1 MAKIRRIRLKPKK
14 YEPVIGSSPGSVQLY
29 KDALKPVINIHI
41 YNNSDYQYFKLT
53 TIDELNNKLSQI
65 SDKKVWVEIHGIGD
79 SELLLY
85 LQDNFRISKLVIEDI
100 ADCRQRPKLD
110 EYDDHLFVVSRMLY
124 VNSELEIENEQF
136 SIILFQNLLIS
147 IQESYSNKMEP
158 VINRLKGGK
167 GNIRSGGSA
176 YLMYALTDLV
186 IDNYFSLIYKLGDE
200 LETIED
206 LLYKRAD
213 KSLMFQTQNIKREMI
228 TIRRNAWPE
237 RDKINDLLR
246 TESKL
251 LSKLSKI
258 YLKDTYDHCMQVI
271 DLVEGYKELTTS
283 LIDLNLSLISN
294 RMNEIMKVLTII
306 SSIFIPLTFIA
317 GIYGMNFAFQDP
329 QTGEILKN
337 NMPELYSANGY
348 LYTMIIM
355 FLIAVFQLIYFWR
368 KGWFNKSG

>member
-1 MAKIRRIRLKPKK
+1 MAKIRRIRLKSKK
-14 YEPVIGSSPGSVQLY
+14 YESVIGSSPGSVQLY

-41 YNNSDYQYFKLT
+41 YNNSDYQNFKLT

-65 SDKKVWVEIHGIGD
+65 SDKKVWVEIQGIGD

-85 LQDNFRISKLVIEDI
+85 LQDKFSISKLVIEDI

-368 KGWFNKSG
+368 KGWFNKS

>member
-1 MAKIRRIRLKPKK
+1 MAKIRRIRLKSKK